1 VLGFRH
7 KSTTRQVTDATATWN
22 RYLAVM
28 SNSAAE
34 LPLTGGRVTP
44 GVVQVGDTLRRP
56 ASPASPFVEQL
67 LNHLARK
74 GFAGCPKHLGWD
86 EQGRETLSF
95 LPGHIPPRWQ
105 RFTDDQVA
113 AAAGLLRQLHD
124 ATRDLAS
131 GLSSEVICHHD
142 PGPNNTVF
150 RDGCPVAFIDFDFAA
165 PGHPLEDLGY
175 LAWAWCISSRP
186 DRGPVAEQA
195 RQVRILADAYQLTT
209 TDRQRLPAAIEARHR
224 RNEQLC
230 LTMLKE
236 PQTSP
241 AQRVYAQ
248 DVVTWTRREA
258 AYTLEH
264 RNAFIHSLTGQ
275 PNRRSGVEAITR

>member
-1 VLGFRH
+1 M
-7 KSTTRQVTDATATWN
+7 SDATT
-22 RYLAVM
+22 
-28 SNSAAE
+28 E
-34 LPLTGGRVTP
+34 LPLTGGRLTP
-44 GVVQVGDTLRRP
+44 GVVRVGDTVRRP

-74 GFAGCPKHLGWD
+74 GFAGCPQHLGRD
-86 EQGRETLSF
+86 DQGREALSF
-95 LPGHIPPRWQ
+95 LPGHVPPRWQ

-131 GLSSEVICHHD
+131 GLSGEVICHHD

-150 RDGCPVAFIDFDFAA
+150 RDGRPVAFIDFDFAA

-195 RQVRILADAYQLTT
+195 CQVRILADAYGLTA

-230 LTMLKE
+230 RTMLNE

-241 AQRVYAQ
+241 ARRAYAQ
-248 DVVTWTRREA
+248 DVLTWTRHEA
-258 AYTLEH
+258 DYTIEH
-264 RNAFIHSLTGQ
+264 RDAFMHSLTGTTRQ
-275 PNRRSGVEAITR
+275 TIRRGADHPLISRDGTRPSTPPPTR